1 MTKSGKNIGSTRS
14 AGFEFAL
21 KGIIMQKKDFDWSA
35 YMNFSHNRSYWVERN
50 PEVSLADWVDPKGVM
65 SPLYGWQT
73 NGIFHSLDEVRAYKS
88 NGKVLQP
95 EAFPGNKKY
104 VDQNGDGV
112 LDDKD
117 IIYFGNSE
125 PMLNFGLGT
134 SLRWKNIT
142 LDIDTYGRINQKR
155 YDNWIFRDLCSGRT
169 NTSVKAY
176 EVWTSFNPNGTWTG
190 IATDITRNNNK
201 SGADDFHLRSRRLP
215 PEERKLLAIQEH
227 QSHIRS
233 ATQLAARQPARTEC
247 AGVCRFAEHASP
259 QQLRRS

>member
-1 MTKSGKNIGSTRS
+1 M
-14 AGFEFAL
+14 
-21 KGIIMQKKDFDWSA
+21 
-35 YMNFSHNRSYWVERN
+35 
-50 PEVSLADWVDPKGVM
+50 
-65 SPLYGWQT
+65 
-73 NGIFHSLDEVRAYKS
+73 
-88 NGKVLQP
+88 
-95 EAFPGNKKY
+95 
-104 VDQNGDGV
+104 

-201 SGADDFHLRSRRLP
+201 SGADDFHLKNVSYWRFKNIKVTYDLPRNWLRDNRLGQNAQVYVDLQNTLLLSNYDGLD
-215 PEERKLLAIQEH
+215 PEMEQN
-227 QSHIRS
+227 
-233 ATQLAARQPARTEC
+233 AAPFPIPFTMVF
-247 AGVCRFAEHASP
+247 GVNITF
-259 QQLRRS
+259 